1 MTIQDL
7 YTQYLDGKVT
17 KQKFLYEARRDQNLT
32 MISPTNSFD
41 DVVKILKNKSIIS
54 EKAHKE
60 STGKQDVE
68 IIAKT
73 IDMVNPYEY
82 ANGMDYELGIIDIPA
97 PDGDLTEENVLK
109 AQKKVL
115 ANLTKNPSYYT
126 EKLYGRVKF
135 DGDETVEINKKSIEA
150 LSKGKKNVIREDVDT
165 KTRFDVTL
173 KNGKSFSGVKFI
185 NKNSFNTANG
195 GTYLNQEIDKVTP
208 TDEKLREGGNLGH
221 NELSSIHPEGA
232 YWIVTYRGPEGTTE
246 KSFTS
251 EEEARKFQN
260 GLDEVFEGGF
270 VSRGAILK
278 ALDGVGSE
286 SEIRQY
292 LTSLEKSGDKFET
305 VDDYVEDFRNYVAD
319 KGLEEHGDKFDKV
332 SDVNPLTQGKL
343 KEGYN
348 PFPMNEDQE
357 AVLRRYAESTGIAFE
372 NLLNMVAEAKAKK
385 KAKKDY
391 DGDGKIESSEEE
403 YKGSRDKAI
412 KQATNEDLDL
422 GHQDNEP
429 HMIKG
434 ELYQIAK
441 QATELYKMINAV
453 DNMGE
458 VDFPHWWQ
466 AKIVLA
472 KNYLTGAKDYL
483 DSALAV
489 GNEDGEMDEAILA
502 KTTDPAHN
510 ADAIKQINSK
520 VPNTIARAELTK
532 AFNSGK
538 TVDL

>member
-60 STGKQDVE
+60 AKQSTGKQDVE
-68 IIAKT
+68 IISKT

-82 ANGMDYELGIIDIPA
+82 SRGMNYELDMIDIPVRR
-97 PDGDLTEENVLK
+97 DLTEDEVLK

-115 ANLTKNPSYYT
+115 ANLTKNPQYYFD
-126 EKLYGRVKF
+126 KLNGKGEVS
-135 DGDETVEINKKSIEA
+135 DEWVETTKKNIDA
-150 LSKGKKNVIREDVDT
+150 IGKGKKNIIRESVDT
-165 KTRFDVTL
+165 TTRYDVTL
-173 KNGKSFSGVKFI
+173 RNGKHFSGVKFI

-195 GTYLNQEIDKVTP
+195 GTYLNQEIEKKTP

-232 YWIVTYRGPEGTTE
+232 YWIVTYRGPKGTAE

-251 EEEARKFQN
+251 EKEARKFQD
-260 GLDEVFEGGF
+260 GLDEVTRPGYNADGTPKSNDEMSDDEREAFYNDSDF
-270 VSRGAILK
+270 
-278 ALDGVGSE
+278 LD
-286 SEIRQY
+286 
-292 LTSLEKSGDKFET
+292 
-305 VDDYVEDFRNYVAD
+305 
-319 KGLEEHGDKFDKV
+319 EHGDKFDQV
-332 SDVNPLTQGKL
+332 ANVNPLTQNKL
-343 KEGYN
+343 KEGYT

-357 AVLRRYAESTGIAFE
+357 SVIRKYAESTGIAFE

-385 KAKKDY
+385 KANKDY
-391 DGDGKIESSEEE
+391 DGDGEIESSEEE

-441 QATELYKMINAV
+441 QATELYKIINSV

-466 AKIVLA
+466 AKIILA
-472 KNYLTGAKDYL
+472 KNYLQGAKDYL
-483 DSALAV
+483 ESALAV
-489 GNEDGEMDEAILA
+489 GNEDDELDEDIFKKGNQQVVASTPQS
-502 KTTDPAHN
+502 KTALKASGYQQVPGTSDVTS
-510 ADAIKQINSK
+510 ISK
-520 VPNTIARAELTK
+520 
-532 AFNSGK
+532 G
-538 TVDL
+538 